1 MCSDCVRKWC
11 WRFVAPFVS
20 KVRVQGPPGDFTG
33 VTEGRRGGGPQL
45 NEEQFNFTPK
55 NELFKSYGEGID
67 RGQLL
72 WRLVSLSL
80 LHLIDEMI
88 MKLKAEPQ
96 KSSQTGYLER
106 NQRST
111 A

>member
-1 MCSDCVRKWC
+1 MVLAVCCSI
-11 WRFVAPFVS
+11 RFQS
-20 KVRVQGPPGDFTG
+20 
-33 VTEGRRGGGPQL
+33 EGAGTSGGLYWGNRGEEGGGPQL

-88 MKLKAEPQ
+88 MQLKAEPQ